1 MELDYVSLNL
11 LLVSSSIKKKMIEL
25 ITAEKQKKGSIKY
38 VKNPKPI

>member
-25 ITAEKQKKGSIKY
+25 ITAEMQKKGSIKY